1 MKLIKNILLVSV
13 LTLSSVTLVTIP
25 TLVVYA
31 DQAAKVISI
40 SVASPS
46 NALKPKQTF
55 QLKPNVV
62 TSPKGTNVKITYSST
77 NTKVATV
84 NVSGLVT
91 AVNPGKAIIYTS
103 SGGKS
108 TYVVINVASS
118 TVSLSTGLWVEK
130 KDIKN
135 SEEQLLTDGAIYFE
149 LKSFKNN
156 VLTGHFFSISSPPS
170 NRIADVEIRTEIKN
184 GKGIFSYTDDGWGN
198 SGKGT
203 VEIKGDNLLFGFKET
218 KSDSSAMWNLGSFSV
233 TLYKS
238 NSGSNVDVKA
248 FEGQWS
254 TPGSDELAFKLTI
267 KSDTKGVITFFS
279 EGEEF
284 PNNITFVHNGDKL
297 TFKYEDSDQKTT
309 LKLVDSKT
317 IKLTTT
323 DGYQLTLK
331 KY

>member
-13 LTLSSVTLVTIP
+13 LTLSSVILVTIP

-31 DQAAKVISI
+31 DQAVKVISI

-108 TYVVINVASS
+108 TYAVINVASK

-156 VLTGHFFSISSPPS
+156 MLTGHFS
-170 NRIADVEIRTEIKN
+170 
-184 GKGIFSYTDDGWGN
+184 
-198 SGKGT
+198 
-203 VEIKGDNLLFGFKET
+203 LLVPLHPIG
-218 KSDSSAMWNLGSFSV
+218 
-233 TLYKS
+233 
-238 NSGSNVDVKA
+238 
-248 FEGQWS
+248 
-254 TPGSDELAFKLTI
+254 
-267 KSDTKGVITFFS
+267 
-279 EGEEF
+279 
-284 PNNITFVHNGDKL
+284 
-297 TFKYEDSDQKTT
+297 
-309 LKLVDSKT
+309 
-317 IKLTTT
+317 
-323 DGYQLTLK
+323 
-331 KY
+331 